1 MFKELTKH
9 YGRIFEEE
17 LLREINQIGAF
28 KEVKEGQVLIKI
40 GQYVKFMPLLV
51 SGVLKVMRE
60 DTNNK
65 ELLLYFLQD
74 GHTNSI
80 KWVWGTERKKS
91 RVKVV
96 AETDAQV
103 IMLPAKK
110 MTEWLLKY
118 KSWGTFVLS
127 SYDHR
132 MNELLDMM
140 DSIAFLKM
148 DERLLKHLKERVR
161 ITKSTMLYCTHQE
174 IADDLN
180 TPREVVS
187 RLLKKLENMG
197 KVKLQRNQIEI
208 LDSKFRSLSH
218 SKRTA

>member
-1 MFKELTKH
+1 MFNALTKH
-9 YGRIFEEE
+9 YGHIFEDG
-17 LLREINQIGAF
+17 LLQEINQVGIF
-28 KEVKEGQVLIKI
+28 KELTENDVLISI
-40 GQYVKFMPLLV
+40 GQYVKLMPLLV

-60 DTNNK
+60 DTDGN

-74 GHTNSI
+74 GHTTSI
-80 KWVWGTERKKS
+80 KWVWGTARKKS
-91 RVKVV
+91 KVKVI
-96 AETDAQV
+96 AETQAQV
-103 IMLPAKK
+103 IMLPVEK
-110 MTEWLLKY
+110 MEEWLMKY

-148 DERLLKHLKERVR
+148 DERLLKHLKELVR
-161 ITKSTMLYCTHQE
+161 ITKSTTLYRTHQE

-180 TPREVVS
+180 SPREVVS

-197 KVKLQRNQIEI
+197 KVKLQRNQIKI
-208 LDSKFRSLSH
+208 LDPKFRLLVGSV
-218 SKRTA
+218 TGA